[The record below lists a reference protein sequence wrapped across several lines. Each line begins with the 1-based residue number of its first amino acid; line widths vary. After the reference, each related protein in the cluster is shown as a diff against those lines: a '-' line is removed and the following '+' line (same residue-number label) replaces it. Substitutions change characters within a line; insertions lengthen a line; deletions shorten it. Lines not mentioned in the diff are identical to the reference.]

1 MNKIVTAT
9 EIKQY
14 KDIGQKI
21 DEQKINPIIEQA
33 QITDLKDKL
42 GSDFY
47 FDVLANLD
55 NPDYQN
61 LLSGSTFTYNDTEYY
76 QDGLKALTSD
86 YFMSKYV
93 LQTNVNQTPFGAT
106 TKLSPESQPVDRNT
120 LKDISTQQMQLAGAR
135 WEIIK
140 LYLDSNADLFPKWG
154 QNNTCG
160 GSTSSSERRFRIR
173 KI

>member
-1 MNKIVTAT
+1 MRILTPT
-9 EIKQY
+9 EIKQH

-21 DEQKINPIIEQA
+21 DEQKITPIIEQA
-33 QITDLKDKL
+33 QITELKDRL

-47 FDVLANLD
+47 FDVLANLS

-61 LLSGSTFTYNDTEYY
+61 LLSGSTFTVNDTLYY
-76 QDGLKALTSD
+76 QDGLKALTAD

-93 LQTNVNQTPFGAT
+93 LLTNINQTPFGVT
-106 TKLSPESQPVDRNT
+106 TKLSNDSQPVDRNT
-120 LKDISTQQMQLAGAR
+120 LKDISTQQLQLAGAR

-140 LYLDSNADLFPKWG
+140 MYLDSNSDLFPKW
-154 QNNTCG
+154 QKNNACG
-160 GSTSSSERRFRIR
+160 GSSTSGERTFRIR

>member
-1 MNKIVTAT
+1 MNKILTAT
-9 EIKQY
+9 EIKLY
-14 KDIGQKI
+14 KDIGEKI
-21 DEQKINPIIEQA
+21 DEKKINPIIEQA
-33 QITDLKDKL
+33 QITELKDRL

-47 FDVLANLD
+47 FDVLANL
-55 NPDYQN
+55 NTPEYQD
-61 LLSGSTFTYNDTEYY
+61 LLSGSTFTYNGVVYY

-93 LQTNVNQTPFGAT
+93 LAINTNFTPFGST
-106 TKLSPESQPVDRNT
+106 VKLSSDSQPTERNT
-120 LKDISTQQMQLAGAR
+120 LKDVSTQQMQLAGAR

-154 QNNTCG
+154 KNNTCG
-160 GSTSSSERRFRIR
+160 GSSSTSERRFRIR